1 MLKINSEKFR
11 ETLEQKYKE
20 GYKYLVKITAVD
32 YNDRIEVLYFVRNLD
47 NSGEETIRF
56 DLSTK
61 NPHVPTVLDLYLAA
75 DWYEREL
82 SEMFGIKIDGRK
94 ARRLLLEK
102 WDGKDP
108 PMRKSFVWSKPYE
121 GMKDEV
127 KWAERYREGDK
138 KEDGDQNVI
147 RIGKPLK

>member
-1 MLKINSEKFR
+1 MKINSEKFR
-11 ETLEQKYKE
+11 ETIEQKHRD

-32 YNDRIEVLYFVRNLD
+32 YTDRIEALYFIRNLD
-47 NSGEETIRF
+47 NGKEETIRF

-61 NPHVPTVLDLYLAA
+61 NPHIPTVLDLYLAA

-82 SEMFGIKIDGRK
+82 SEMFGIKIDGRRAK
-94 ARRLLLEK
+94 RLLLEK

-108 PMRKSFVWSKPYE
+108 PMRKSFIWSKPYE

-127 KWAERYREGDK
+127 KWADK
-138 KEDGDQNVI
+138 YKDDQDRKDGGQNVI

>member
-1 MLKINSEKFR
+1 MKINSEKLR
-11 ETLEQKYKE
+11 ETLEKMHRD
-20 GYKYLVKITAVD
+20 GYKYLVKLTAVD
-32 YNDRIEVLYFVRNLD
+32 YTDRIEVLYFIRNMD
-47 NSGEETIRF
+47 NGKEEIVRF

-61 NPHVPTVLDLYLAA
+61 NPHIPTVLDLYLAA

-82 SEMFGIKIDGRK
+82 SEMFGIKIEGRNAK
-94 ARRLLLEK
+94 RLLLEK

-108 PMRKSFVWSKPYE
+108 PMRKSFIWSKPYE

-127 KWAERYREGDK
+127 KWAEKYKDDKDK
-138 KEDGDQNVI
+138 KDGDQNVI